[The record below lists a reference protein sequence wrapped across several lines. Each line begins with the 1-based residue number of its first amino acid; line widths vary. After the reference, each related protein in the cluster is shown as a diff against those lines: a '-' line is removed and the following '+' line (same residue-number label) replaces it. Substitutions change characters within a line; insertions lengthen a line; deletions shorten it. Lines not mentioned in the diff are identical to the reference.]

1 MRRGN
6 TRAAILLLLE
16 DEPRNGYQL
25 IQELEARSDGAWR
38 PSPGSVYPALQ
49 LLTDEGL
56 IRGTSKEGST
66 VYELTDAGRR
76 HVEENR
82 EALGTPWQE
91 TGAPDDV
98 RQLMRVGMQ
107 VVMASRQVLH
117 AGNEAQRKAATE
129 LLTETRRRLYG
140 ILAENGTE

>member
-6 TRAAILLLLE
+6 IRAAILLLLE
-16 DEPRNGYQL
+16 EEPRNGYQL
-25 IQELEARSDGAWR
+25 IQELEERSDSAWR

-56 IRGTSKEGST
+56 IRGTTEDGST
-66 VYELTDAGRR
+66 VYELTDAGRK
-76 HVEENR
+76 HVEEHR
-82 EALGTPWQE
+82 ERLGTPWE
-91 TGAPDDV
+91 EVGVPEDV

-107 VVMASRQVLH
+107 VVAASRQVVH
-117 AGNEAQRKAATE
+117 AGSEEQRKAATE

-140 ILAENGTE
+140 ILAENGS

>member
-6 TRAAILLLLE
+6 IRAAILLLLE
-16 DEPRNGYQL
+16 EEPRNGYQL
-25 IQELEARSDGAWR
+25 IQELEARSDSAWR

-56 IRGTSKEGST
+56 IRGTSREGST
-66 VYELTDAGRR
+66 VYELTDAGRK

-82 EALGTPWQE
+82 ETLGTPWQE
-91 TGAPDDV
+91 TGAPEDV
-98 RQLMRVGMQ
+98 RQLLRVGMQ

-117 AGNEAQRKAATE
+117 AGSEAQRKAATE

-140 ILAENGTE
+140 ILAENGSE